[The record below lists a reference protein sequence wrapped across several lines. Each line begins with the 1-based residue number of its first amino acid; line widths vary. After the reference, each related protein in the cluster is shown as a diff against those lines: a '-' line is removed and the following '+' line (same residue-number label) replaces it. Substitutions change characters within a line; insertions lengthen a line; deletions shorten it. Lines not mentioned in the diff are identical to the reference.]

1 MSRWMI
7 NARGQQFSV
16 ANLEELKAVARKGD
30 VRAGDIVQPPGASDW
45 VYALEVQELAKVLR
59 TDADDIDGPG
69 PAAAEMSTTVKGIIA
84 AVMALSSVALWSY
97 ALQLRASIPD
107 QSEIDLLGDKGLKFS
122 EVLVTESA
130 PLRSTASVS
139 APETGKMEKNG
150 SCELLAKRG
159 KWYKLRC
166 NGVEGYAEVDT
177 VVPAY
182 YFGENKDRAD
192 YDPLYNPDRYV
203 SIANYAWRQ
212 PLDSKTS
219 NFSFM
224 IQNKS
229 KFGMT
234 DVKLV
239 ATIKDKSDR
248 EVQSVEIPIEG
259 VIPPQD
265 SVMIGTMKP
274 AKGDSSPPRIITS
287 LLYQEIL
294 KTDAKAADRWSD
306 GVEVAVTAEDPEASI
321 DIVEVRAVQGDK

>member
-1 MSRWMI
+1 
-7 NARGQQFSV
+7 
-16 ANLEELKAVARKGD
+16 
-30 VRAGDIVQPPGASDW
+30 
-45 VYALEVQELAKVLR
+45 
-59 TDADDIDGPG
+59 
-69 PAAAEMSTTVKGIIA
+69 
-84 AVMALSSVALWSY
+84 
-97 ALQLRASIPD
+97 
-107 QSEIDLLGDKGLKFS
+107 
-122 EVLVTESA
+122 
-130 PLRSTASVS
+130 
-139 APETGKMEKNG
+139 MEKNE

-166 NGVEGYAEVDT
+166 DGIEGYAEVDT

-239 ATIKDKSDR
+239 ATIKEKSDR
-248 EVQSVEIPIEG
+248 EIQSVEIPIEG

-265 SVMIGTMKP
+265 SVMIGTLKP

-294 KTDAKAADRWSD
+294 KTDVKAADRWSD

-321 DIVEVRAVQGDK
+321 DIVEVRAVQADK

>member
-30 VRAGDIVQPPGASDW
+30 LQAGDIVQPPGASDW
-45 VYALEVQELAKVLR
+45 VYALEIQEISKLLR
-59 TDADDIDGPG
+59 SASLDDIEA
-69 PAAAEMSTTVKGIIA
+69 PASSSEMSTATKGIIA
-84 AVMALSSVALWSY
+84 AVMALSSIALWAY
-97 ALQLRASIPD
+97 ALQLRSTIPD
-107 QSEIDLLGDKGLKFS
+107 QSKIDLLGENGLSFS
-122 EVLVTESA
+122 QVLVTESA

-139 APETGKMEKNG
+139 APETGKMEKNQ

-166 NGVEGYAEVDT
+166 DGVEGYAEVDT

-182 YFGENKDRAD
+182 YFGEYKDRTD

-203 SIANYAWRQ
+203 EIANYAWRQ

-219 NFSFM
+219 NFAFM

-239 ATIKDKSDR
+239 ATIKDKAGR

-259 VIPPQD
+259 VIPPLD
-265 SVMIGTMKP
+265 SAMVGTLKP
-274 AKGDSSPPRIITS
+274 AKGDSSPPRILTS
-287 LLYQEIL
+287 HLYQEVL
-294 KTDAKAADRWSD
+294 KTDPKAAERWSD
-306 GVEVAVTAEDPEASI
+306 GVEVAVTIEEPEASI
-321 DIVEVRAVQGDK
+321 DIVEVRAVQPAK